1 VREDARACGS
11 IQLRRGPPV
20 TNMAELALKR
30 FRPVAQERFD
40 HLMSVA
46 PPFIIQRRGFRNDG
60 E

>member
-1 VREDARACGS
+1 
-11 IQLRRGPPV
+11 
-20 TNMAELALKR
+20 MAELALKR